1 MGNKNSSTMS
11 SEELR
16 AAREE
21 MGLTQQEAADRYRLS
36 LIGYKQYEL
45 GKRPIPGPI
54 ALLTDYFLRDHRKMQ
69 K

>member
-1 MGNKNSSTMS
+1 MGNKKFPPVS
-11 SEELR
+11 SEVLR

-21 MGLTQQEAADRYRLS
+21 MGLTQQEAADKYRIS

-54 ALLTDYFLRDHRKMQ
+54 ALLTEYFLKDHRRMQ